1 MIIVQRS
8 TLQETRARGST
19 CPMPILP
26 YPRATYPTSVRFFEP
41 VMYYS
46 AVVGRLVT
54 ELGLLQTRHVLQT
67 DGARGKG
74 REGGPSHFRS
84 AHGPFAGG
92 KGGKEG
98 YGQGSRSL

>member
-1 MIIVQRS
+1 
-8 TLQETRARGST
+8 
-19 CPMPILP
+19 MPILP

-74 REGGPSHFRS
+74 IEGGPSHFWR
-84 AHGPFAGG
+84 AHGPFGRG
-92 KGGKEG
+92 ERREG
-98 YGQGSRSL
+98 RLRPRLALSVIHVPFDHC